1 MREMRSE
8 LHMRRLLILALA
20 ALILLTAVSGVATAG
35 SGDENYHGEAGEQPA
50 NGADDSPG
58 SGEPNQDQAADTGDR
73 TRNKDR

>member
-1 MREMRSE
+1 
-8 LHMRRLLILALA
+8 MRRLLILALA

-50 NGADDSPG
+50 NGAEDSPG
-58 SGEPNQDQAADTGDR
+58 SGEPSQDQASDTGDR

>member
-1 MREMRSE
+1 
-8 LHMRRLLILALA
+8 MRRLLILALA
-20 ALILLTAVSGVATAG
+20 ALVLLTAVSGVATAG

-50 NGADDSPG
+50 NGAADSPG

>member
-1 MREMRSE
+1 
-8 LHMRRLLILALA
+8 MRRLLILALA
-20 ALILLTAVSGVATAG
+20 ALVLLTAVSGVAMAG

-58 SGEPNQDQAADTGDR
+58 TGEPNRDAAADTGDR